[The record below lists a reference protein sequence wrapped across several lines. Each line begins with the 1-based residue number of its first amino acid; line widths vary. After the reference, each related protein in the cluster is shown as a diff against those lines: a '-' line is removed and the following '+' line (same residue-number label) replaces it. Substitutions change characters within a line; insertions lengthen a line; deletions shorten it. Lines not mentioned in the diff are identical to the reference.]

1 MTKKEIKQGTF
12 SSKYSLGEIVEMKQ
26 ATVCKEARQFS
37 AEVRAV
43 IFAVD
48 EQPAYLVRHW
58 DGRMLQFQESEL
70 CILGVDYDDGAVDG

>member
-1 MTKKEIKQGTF
+1 MTEEIKKGEFT
-12 SSKYSLGEIVEMKQ
+12 SKYSLGEIVEMKQ

-70 CILGVDYDDGAVDG
+70 CVLGVDYDVPPVDA